1 MTLGLIVTEMITKR
15 CLQRPASGLR
25 ALRIGLRRKG
35 RSWVLSLRG
44 ETVPQA
50 APYAR
55 FEAESSKPP
64 KASCESYGSMIL
76 SLLVSQLNAHMES
89 RLDEGQAD
97 RLVIPFPTGWDPG
110 AA

>member
-1 MTLGLIVTEMITKR
+1 
-15 CLQRPASGLR
+15 
-25 ALRIGLRRKG
+25 
-35 RSWVLSLRG
+35 
-44 ETVPQA
+44 
-50 APYAR
+50 
-55 FEAESSKPP
+55 
-64 KASCESYGSMIL
+64 MIL